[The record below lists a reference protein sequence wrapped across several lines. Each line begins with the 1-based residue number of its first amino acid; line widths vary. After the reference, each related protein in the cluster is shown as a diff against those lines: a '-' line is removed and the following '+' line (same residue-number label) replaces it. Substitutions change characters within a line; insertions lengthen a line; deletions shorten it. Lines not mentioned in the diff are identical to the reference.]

1 MKKIFPKKL
10 KIGDGIRV
18 VAPARSLA
26 MPLIN
31 EGLKEIAQTRF
42 KELGLHLSFAKHVNE
57 IDAFD
62 SSSMEHR
69 RDDFH
74 EAFSDQSIKMVITV
88 IGGFNSNQLLRYLDY
103 DLIKKNP
110 KIFCGYSDITA
121 LGNAVFAKT
130 GLVTYS
136 GPHFFSFGEKNGFD
150 HTLEYFKRCV
160 MNEDSFEV
168 LPSKQW
174 SDGRWANNQDDRK
187 FVSNEG
193 YWVINEGSAKGTL
206 IGGNQC
212 TLNLLQGT
220 EFMPALTDA
229 VLFLEDDDEAHAATI
244 DRDLQSLIHLSDFAK
259 VQGIVFGRFTPKT
272 GMTQELLTKIVKTKK
287 ELDHLPVIANVDFG
301 HTTPFI
307 TFPIGGEIELV
318 AKESSSSIKII
329 RH

>member
-1 MKKIFPKKL
+1 
-10 KIGDGIRV
+10 
-18 VAPARSLA
+18 
-26 MPLIN
+26 
-31 EGLKEIAQTRF
+31 
-42 KELGLHLSFAKHVNE
+42 
-57 IDAFD
+57 
-62 SSSMEHR
+62 
-69 RDDFH
+69 
-74 EAFSDQSIKMVITV
+74 MVITV

-110 KIFCGYSDITA
+110 KILCGYSDITA
-121 LGNAVFAKT
+121 LGNAIFAKT

-150 HTLEYFKRCV
+150 DTLEYFKKCL
-160 MNEDSFEV
+160 MGEDSFDV

-174 SDGRWANNQDDRK
+174 SDGRWANDQDNRK

-244 DRDLQSLIHLSDFAK
+244 DRDLQSLIHLPDFAK

-272 GMTQELLTKIVKTKK
+272 GMTQELLAKIVKTKK
-287 ELDHLPVIANVDFG
+287 ELDQLPVIANVDFG

-307 TFPIGGEIELV
+307 TFPIGGEVELV
-318 AKESSSSIKII
+318 AKEGISKIKII